1 MYSPQIGH
9 DESIVKLGPALSRGV
24 EWNRSQKEYN
34 TYRS

>member
-1 MYSPQIGH
+1 MTRIRAKKKR
-9 DESIVKLGPALSRGV
+9 IVKLGPALSRGV